1 MQPPTSLLRVT
12 MAHRFPDLAMDM
24 RFEAP
29 TPAVTAVFGPSGC
42 GKSTLLSAMAGLLK
56 ADQCTVELGGQIL
69 SDLPAEQRGVGFVFQ
84 DARLFPHMTVAAN
97 LRYGQRRAP
106 RGHAGRGG
114 IRFDD
119 VVGLLDIAS
128 LLDRRPANLS
138 GGERQRVAIGR
149 ALLAQPRLLL
159 MDEPL
164 ASLDAARKADIL
176 PYLSGIKKRLNLPIV
191 YVTHAPDEVAQLA
204 DWLILVTA
212 GQVIAS
218 GALEDLASRG
228 DLPFGQ
234 RDDAGAV
241 LAMTVQSHDPARRLS
256 TLRNQVTH
264 LVVPIVPHP
273 EGTNLRVRIPA
284 REVII
289 ARQRPE
295 RISVHNAIQGTIR
308 AVTNDPARH
317 AALVE
322 LALPDGAILARITQD
337 AVQNLGLTQGTSA
350 LALVKSVAVEVLGP

>member
-1 MQPPTSLLRVT
+1 MT
-12 MAHRFPDLAMDM
+12 HRFPDLAIDM

-29 TPAVTAVFGPSGC
+29 TQAVTAIFGPSGC
-42 GKSTLLSAMAGLLK
+42 GKSTLLSAIAGLLK
-56 ADQCTVELGGQIL
+56 ADRCTVDLDGETL
-69 SDLPAEQRGVGFVFQ
+69 SNLPAERRGVGFVFQ

-97 LRYGQRRAP
+97 LRYGQRRARP
-106 RGHAGRGG
+106 GTIGFDG
-114 IRFDD
+114 I
-119 VVGLLDIAS
+119 VALLDIEP
-128 LLDRRPANLS
+128 LLNRRPAHLS

-164 ASLDAARKADIL
+164 ASLDASRKADIL
-176 PYLSGIKKRLNLPIV
+176 PYLSGIKNRLNLPIL
-191 YVTHAPDEVAQLA
+191 YVTHAPDEVARLA
-204 DWLILVTA
+204 DHLILVEA
-212 GQVIAS
+212 GHVTAS
-218 GALEDLASRG
+218 GTLRDLASRG

-241 LAMTVQSHDPARRLS
+241 LAMTVASHDPARRLS
-256 TLRNQVTH
+256 TLRNLGTD
-264 LVVPIVPHP
+264 LVVPTVPHP
-273 EGTNLRVRIPA
+273 TGTQLRVRIPA

-289 ARQRPE
+289 AKRKPE
-295 RISVHNAIQGTIR
+295 DISVHNAIQGTVR
-308 AVTNDPARH
+308 AVTNDRH

-337 AVQNLGLTQGTSA
+337 AVQNLSLTPGTPA

>member
-1 MQPPTSLLRVT
+1 MPLRVT
-12 MAHRFPDLAMDM
+12 MTHRFPDLAMDM

-42 GKSTLLSAMAGLLK
+42 GKSTLLSAIAGLLK
-56 ADQCTVELGGQIL
+56 ADHCSVELDGQIL
-69 SDLPAEQRGVGFVFQ
+69 SSLPAEQRGVGFVFQ

-97 LRYGQRRAP
+97 LRYGQRRARP
-106 RGHAGRGG
+106 GS

-119 VVGLLDIAS
+119 IIALLDIAP

-164 ASLDAARKADIL
+164 ASLDAALKADIL

-204 DWLILVTA
+204 DWLILLNA

-241 LAMTVQSHDPARRLS
+241 LAMTVQSHDPIRHLS
-256 TLRNQVTH
+256 TLRNQETQ
-264 LVVPIVPHP
+264 LIVPTVPHP

-289 ARQRPE
+289 ARKRPE
-295 RISVHNAIQGTIR
+295 SISVHNAIQGTIR

-322 LALPDGAILARITQD
+322 LAFPNGAILARITQD
-337 AVQNLGLTQGTSA
+337 AVQNLGLTQGVPA